1 MMLMTKALTARF
13 AKLGRQEEKGEAA
26 IVVAKFF
33 TPDSNWTWY
42 ATEFDPETK
51 EFFGL
56 VQGFETEYGY
66 FSLTELEG
74 AKGPVGLPIE
84 RDLHFKEMTVGEV
97 KAKLDA
103 GGHV

>member
-1 MMLMTKALTARF
+1 MLMTKAIKERF
-13 AKLGRQEEKGEAA
+13 AKLGRQEDQGEKA

-42 ATEFDPETK
+42 ATEFDAENG

-56 VQGFETEYGY
+56 VKGFETEYGY
-66 FSLTELEG
+66 FSLAELEG
-74 AKGPVGLPIE
+74 AKGPMGLPIE
-84 RDLHFKEMTVGEV
+84 RDLHFKEITVGEV